1 MVNSFPAANSGGHVA
16 NAIRPP
22 GLVTRTSSDAQ
33 ISGLGA
39 KMCPKLNLLEYSNC
53 LLAVVKITEKVIHS
67 LLIYLLA
74 YLFAFYNTMILF

>member
-1 MVNSFPAANSGGHVA
+1 MP
-16 NAIRPP
+16 
-22 GLVTRTSSDAQ
+22 DAQ

-67 LLIYLLA
+67 ETSGALVNNSNCNLD
-74 YLFAFYNTMILF
+74 TRE